1 MNLGSN
7 RLLPVVI
14 ATALFCFQG
23 IRSAQAQA
31 VPEQKPLTA
40 GEFFKNVKVLA
51 NLPVNEFMTTM
62 GFFSA
67 SLGYSCENCHG
78 ADSGWENYAADN
90 QAKKQTARRMIVMM
104 MAMNKTYFGGRQAL
118 TCYTCHRGGDEP
130 RITPNLAALYSP
142 PPEEPTDIVLQ
153 ARGSPSAGP
162 IFDKY
167 MQALGGSQRL
177 ANLTSLAA
185 TATVL
190 GYGVGA
196 EKQSAE
202 IYARSPGRRTTIVHS
217 PGGDNVTT
225 LDGDSAW
232 IAGPQIAGPEIPVP
246 VLKLTGGDLDGLKLE
261 ANLAFPSTLRNAF
274 SQWRVGV
281 QTEID
286 DHQVQVV
293 QGSGPGVA
301 FATLYFDTDSGLLLR
316 VVRYTESFVG
326 RFPTQIDFSDYR
338 EVSGVRTPFRWTVVW
353 LDGQETFEL
362 TKVDWNVPVDESKFA
377 KPASPVRPPAR
388 TTGNP

>member
-1 MNLGSN
+1 MNLGS
-7 RLLPVVI
+7 RLIPVVI
-14 ATALFCFQG
+14 GTALLCLPG
-23 IRSAQAQA
+23 TRSAQAQSD
-31 VPEQKPLTA
+31 PEQKPLTA

-90 QAKKQTARRMIVMM
+90 QAKKQTARRMILMM
-104 MAMNKTYFGGRQAL
+104 TAMNKTYFGGRQAL

-142 PPEEPTDIVLQ
+142 PPEEPKDVVQQ
-153 ARGSPSAGP
+153 AQGSASADQ

-167 MQALGGSQRL
+167 IQALGGSQRV
-177 ANLTSLAA
+177 ANLTSFVA

-202 IYARSPGRRTTIVHS
+202 IYVKAPLRRTLIVHS

-225 LDGDSAW
+225 FDGNSGW

-246 VLKLTGGDLDGLKLE
+246 VLALTGGDLDGLKLE
-261 ANLAFPSTLRNAF
+261 ANLAFPGTLSTAF

-286 DHQVQVV
+286 DRQVQVV
-293 QGSGPGVA
+293 QGSGPGAA
-301 FATLYFDTDSGLLLR
+301 FATLYFDADSALLTR
-316 VVRYTESFVG
+316 VVRYTDSFVG

-338 EVSGVRTPFRWTVVW
+338 EVSGVKMPFRWTVVW

-362 TKVDWNVPVDESKFA
+362 TKIDVNVSINESRFA
-377 KPASPVRPPAR
+377 KPSVSRPPVPA
-388 TTGNP
+388 P